1 MLLRKR
7 SLAALLAV
15 AMTACAG
22 STAYQQ
28 ARDEEAIGHWDL
40 AVMQY
45 AKAVE
50 TDPTNSTYSIAL
62 ERAKRKASQIHFEK
76 GKMYRASGR
85 PDLAVVE
92 FAQTVLLDPT
102 NDYAELELRKAEDDV
117 AKQEAERAA
126 DSRMETL
133 KKKTRGAR
141 AVTPMLE
148 PSSDRP
154 INLNFPQPKP
164 IKQIY
169 RALADA
175 AGINVVFDPQLKD
188 DNVSIVLNSIDFQK
202 ALETLIRQ
210 ENHFYKVIDEH
221 TILIAADTPQNR
233 KTYEDLVIRTFFLS
247 NADVTEVAN
256 ALRALLQTTRISVN
270 KAENSIT
277 LRDTSDKVAVA
288 ERIVEQNDKQVAE
301 VVVDVELL
309 QINTTK
315 AQNLGIQLVPRA
327 VGATIPSPGTGVTN
341 LGATVANGFT
351 WDQLQQIGIKSFGFT
366 IPSVVLT
373 FIKDNS
379 DAELLA
385 KPQLRIAEGQKAQL
399 LIGDR
404 VPIPVSSFNTSNV
417 SGSNVV
423 PITSYQYQDIGIK
436 IEVEPRVHHNKE
448 VTLKLMT
455 EVSNIAGYAPTTSGQ
470 QPQPI
475 IGTRTISSNIRL
487 KDGET
492 NFLAGLYRTDKS
504 NAKETIPFIGDIPV
518 IGRIFSRVNTDS
530 KTTDLVLTLTPHI
543 IRIPDITE
551 EDLTPVYVGTDANI
565 SYQGGPRIEN
575 PNRDAGPFQPRAPIQ
590 RTPPPAAQPP
600 QNPGINLAP
609 GGAPTDIFRQPA
621 QPPTQSPQNQVPPQS
636 KSQSRFA
643 GSGSGRRGAS
653 LGGRQRHAG
662 APRLRSGIPDAR
674 GGAAADDHGPRHLA
688 RRIPWRDAARPVRPL
703 GRGGGL
709 GAAGPDQRGRHGV
722 RVHLGQRGDAG
733 ASGFGGPLRNPCRRG
748 DHAARDRRGPRQ
760 RRLRAGRD
768 GRSRGHLFDGD
779 GGRSM
784 SMASPVRRRSEWG
797 FTMVELAIVAV
808 MISILAAM
816 AVPVARYSVR
826 RQKELEL
833 RHQLRT
839 MREAIDKYKQLSDAG
854 LIPLEIGGRAIP
866 RSSRRWPRA
875 STSSARSRR
884 SSGSSAASR
893 SIP

>member
-1 MLLRKR
+1 MKLWKR
-7 SLAALLAV
+7 CLAALMCVVL
-15 AMTACAG
+15 TACAG
-22 STAYQQ
+22 STSYQQ
-28 ARDEEAIGHWDL
+28 AKDEEAVGHWDL
-40 AVMQY
+40 AVMKY
-45 AKAVE
+45 AQAVE
-50 TDPTNSTYSIAL
+50 IDPQNATYRLAL
-62 ERAKRKASQIHFEK
+62 ERAKMKASRIHFEK

-102 NDYAELELRKAEDDV
+102 NDYAELELRKSEAEA
-117 AKQEAERAA
+117 AKLEAERQA

-133 KKKTRGAR
+133 KKKTKGLR

-148 PSSDRP
+148 PASDRP

-188 DNVSIVLNSIDFQK
+188 DNVSIVLANIDFQK

-210 ENHFYKVIDEH
+210 ENHFYKIIDEKS
-221 TILIAADTPQNR
+221 ILIAADTPQNR

-277 LRDTSDKVAVA
+277 LRDTADKVAVA

-455 EVSNIAGYAPTTSGQ
+455 EVSNIAGYAVGSGQ
-470 QPQPI
+470 SGSQPQPI

-504 NAKETIPFIGDIPV
+504 NAKETIPFLGDIPI
-518 IGRIFSRVNTDS
+518 IGRVFSKVKTDNQ
-530 KTTDLVLTLTPHI
+530 TTDLVLTLTPHI

-565 SYQGGPRIEN
+565 SYQGGPRVEN
-575 PNRDAGPFQPRAPIQ
+575 PNRDAGPFEQQPGGRTPPMQ
-590 RTPPPAAQPP
+590 RTPPSAGQPP
-600 QNPGINLAP
+600 PNPGINLAP
-609 GGAPTDIFRQPA
+609 GGAPTDIFR
-621 QPPTQSPQNQVPPQS
+621 PPTQPPSTSPQNQVPPQS
-636 KSQSRFA
+636 KS
-643 GSGSGRRGAS
+643 
-653 LGGRQRHAG
+653 
-662 APRLRSGIPDAR
+662 
-674 GGAAADDHGPRHLA
+674 
-688 RRIPWRDAARPVRPL
+688 
-703 GRGGGL
+703 
-709 GAAGPDQRGRHGV
+709 
-722 RVHLGQRGDAG
+722 GQNA
-733 ASGFGGPLRNPCRRG
+733 
-748 DHAARDRRGPRQ
+748 
-760 RRLRAGRD
+760 
-768 GRSRGHLFDGD
+768 
-779 GGRSM
+779 
-784 SMASPVRRRSEWG
+784 
-797 FTMVELAIVAV
+797 
-808 MISILAAM
+808 
-816 AVPVARYSVR
+816 
-826 RQKELEL
+826 
-833 RHQLRT
+833 
-839 MREAIDKYKQLSDAG
+839 
-854 LIPLEIGGRAIP
+854 
-866 RSSRRWPRA
+866 
-875 STSSARSRR
+875 
-884 SSGSSAASR
+884 SAASESASAASLSAVENGTPVLLDFDPAFLTIGVGQQQTVLVR
-893 SIP
+893 ATSPGGFPGGTLRIRFDPSVAAAISVRPVLTGGDGTAAGSISGGEVTLELPDSADLSGTRAVAEITLRGIAAGRGTIAFQPIEMAGAEVTFSTAVVDVR

>member
-1 MLLRKR
+1 MKFWKR
-7 SLAALLAV
+7 SLAALMCVVLS
-15 AMTACAG
+15 ACAG

-28 ARDEEAIGHWDL
+28 AKDEEAVGHWDL

-45 AKAVE
+45 SKAVE
-50 TDPTNSTYSIAL
+50 NDPANASYKLAL

-76 GKMYRASGR
+76 GKMYKASGR

-102 NDYAELELRKAEDDV
+102 NDYAEAELRKSEAEV
-117 AKQEAERAA
+117 EKLEAERSAET
-126 DSRMETL
+126 RIQTL
-133 KKKTRGAR
+133 KRKTKGAR

-188 DNVSIVLNSIDFQK
+188 DNVSIVLSSIDFQK

-210 ENHFYKVIDEH
+210 ENHFYKIIDEH

-277 LRDTSDKVAVA
+277 LRDTADKVAVA

-309 QINTTK
+309 QINATK
-315 AQNLGIQLVPRA
+315 AQNLGLQLVPRA
-327 VGATIPSPGTGVTN
+327 AGASIPSPGTGVTN

-417 SGSNVV
+417 SGSNIV
-423 PITSYQYQDIGIK
+423 PVTSYQYQDIGIK

-455 EVSNIAGYAPTTSGQ
+455 EVSNISGYAGVATGQ

-487 KDGET
+487 RDGET

-504 NAKETIPFIGDIPV
+504 NARETIPFIGDIP
-518 IGRIFSRVNTDS
+518 ILGRIFSKVKTDNQ
-530 KTTDLVLTLTPHI
+530 TTDLVLTLTPHI

-565 SYQGGPRIEN
+565 SYQGGPRVEN
-575 PNRDAGPFQPRAPIQ
+575 PNRDAGPFEQQPGGRPQMQ
-590 RTPPPAAQPP
+590 RPQPPAGQPTP
-600 QNPGINLAP
+600 VPGINLAP
-609 GGAPTDIFRQPA
+609 GGAPTDIFRQPT
-621 QPPTQSPQNQVPPQS
+621 PPPSTPQGQVPLQPKPGQAS
-636 KSQSRFA
+636 SSSTEASPKSALSLAAVDNGTPVLLDFNPTFLTLGVGQQQTILVRATSPAGFPGGTVRVRFDPSVA
-643 GSGSGRRGAS
+643 AAVSVRPVLTGTDGAASGSVSGDVVVLELPDSADLSGTRTVAEITLRGIAAGRGMVAFEPVEM
-653 LGGRQRHAG
+653 AG
-662 APRLRSGIPDAR
+662 AE
-674 GGAAADDHGPRHLA
+674 
-688 RRIPWRDAARPVRPL
+688 V
-703 GRGGGL
+703 
-709 GAAGPDQRGRHGV
+709 
-722 RVHLGQRGDAG
+722 
-733 ASGFGGPLRNPCRRG
+733 
-748 DHAARDRRGPRQ
+748 
-760 RRLRAGRD
+760 
-768 GRSRGHLFDGD
+768 
-779 GGRSM
+779 
-784 SMASPVRRRSEWG
+784 
-797 FTMVELAIVAV
+797 T
-808 MISILAAM
+808 
-816 AVPVARYSVR
+816 
-826 RQKELEL
+826 
-833 RHQLRT
+833 
-839 MREAIDKYKQLSDAG
+839 
-854 LIPLEIGGRAIP
+854 
-866 RSSRRWPRA
+866 
-875 STSSARSRR
+875 TSSATVDVR
-884 SSGSSAASR
+884 
-893 SIP
+893 

>member
-1 MLLRKR
+1 MKLWKS
-7 SLAALLAV
+7 SLAALMCVVL
-15 AMTACAG
+15 TACAG
-22 STAYQQ
+22 STSYQQ
-28 ARDEEAIGHWDL
+28 ARDEEAVGHWDL
-40 AVMQY
+40 AVMRY
-45 AKAVE
+45 AQALE
-50 TDPTNSTYSIAL
+50 MDPKNSTYKIAL
-62 ERAKRKASQIHFEK
+62 ERAKLKASQIHFEK

-102 NDYAELELRKAEDDV
+102 NDYAEIELRKAEADV
-117 AKQEAERAA
+117 VKQEAERLAET
-126 DSRMETL
+126 RMESL
-133 KKKTRGAR
+133 KKKTKGAR

-188 DNVSIVLNSIDFQK
+188 DNVSIVLSSIEFQK

-210 ENHFYKVIDEH
+210 ENHFYKIIDEKS
-221 TILIAADTPQNR
+221 ILIAADTPQNR

-455 EVSNIAGYAPTTSGQ
+455 EVSNIAGYAPTTQGQ

-487 KDGET
+487 RDGET

-518 IGRIFSRVNTDS
+518 IGRIFSRVNTDD

-551 EDLTPVYVGTDANI
+551 EDLTPVYVGTDSNI
-565 SYQGGPRIEN
+565 SYQGGPRVEN
-575 PNRDAGPFQPRAPIQ
+575 PNRDAGPFEQQPGGRTPPMQ
-590 RTPPPAAQPP
+590 RTPAPAAQPP

-609 GGAPTDIFRQPA
+609 GGAPSDIFRAPT
-621 QPPTQSPQNQVPPQS
+621 QPPSNPPQTQVPPQP
-636 KSQSRFA
+636 KSGQNAAA
-643 GSGSGRRGAS
+643 GSEPVS
-653 LGGRQRHAG
+653 
-662 APRLRSGIPDAR
+662 
-674 GGAAADDHGPRHLA
+674 AAAATLSAVDNGTPVLLDFDPAFLTLGVGQQQTILVRATSPGGFPGGTLRV
-688 RRIPWRDAARPVRPL
+688 RFDPSVAAAISVRPVLTGGNGVASGSVSGSEVILELPDSADLSGTRAVAEITL
-703 GRGGGL
+703 RGVTAGRGTVAFQPVEMP
-709 GAAGPDQRGRHGV
+709 GAEVTFSTAVVDV
-722 RVHLGQRGDAG
+722 R
-733 ASGFGGPLRNPCRRG
+733 
-748 DHAARDRRGPRQ
+748 
-760 RRLRAGRD
+760 
-768 GRSRGHLFDGD
+768 
-779 GGRSM
+779 
-784 SMASPVRRRSEWG
+784 
-797 FTMVELAIVAV
+797 
-808 MISILAAM
+808 
-816 AVPVARYSVR
+816 
-826 RQKELEL
+826 
-833 RHQLRT
+833 
-839 MREAIDKYKQLSDAG
+839 
-854 LIPLEIGGRAIP
+854 
-866 RSSRRWPRA
+866 
-875 STSSARSRR
+875 
-884 SSGSSAASR
+884 
-893 SIP
+893 